1 MMKAVQHCQPSFP
14 ANALWPQTNLQP
26 GIIHVSHSL
35 IAGTTF
41 KSASL
46 IRSWTTGDTCIHFAN
61 KSPPPS
67 FIWYLHSCTALWT
80 LEENGSSSTSTLR
93 PTDSTGESS
102 LLSFFLSFFKMLLH
116 SSSPKFR
123 LLGSAEAVVRVP
135 RDWASNIDGSE
146 RGASPTGDAA
156 GIQHSFSAAWCSQS
170 EINLLLQNTLCIQS
184 LTACRIHSS
193 HTPCSCQAHE

>member
-35 IAGTTF
+35 ITVTTF

-61 KSPPPS
+61 KFFFFSLS

-93 PTDSTGESS
+93 RTDSTGESS
-102 LLSFFLSFFKMLLH
+102 LLSFFKMLLH
-116 SSSPKFR
+116 SSFPKFR
-123 LLGSAEAVVRVP
+123 LLGSAEAIVRVP
-135 RDWASNIDGSE
+135 RDWASDSDGSE
-146 RGASPTGDAA
+146 RGASPTGDAT
-156 GIQHSFSAAWCSQS
+156 GIQHIFYRLMQPV
-170 EINLLLQNTLCIQS
+170 
-184 LTACRIHSS
+184 RD
-193 HTPCSCQAHE
+193 